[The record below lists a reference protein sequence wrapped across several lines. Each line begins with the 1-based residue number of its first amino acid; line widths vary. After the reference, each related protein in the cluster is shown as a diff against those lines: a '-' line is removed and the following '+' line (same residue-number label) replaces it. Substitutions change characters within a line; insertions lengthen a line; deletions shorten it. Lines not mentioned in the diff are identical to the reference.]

1 LTFVSSYGMIDT
13 LMATEKDLAYTF
25 GNNPPFETD
34 RFSVHDSLVVND
46 KLTVG
51 RPEIDRDRFLQAL
64 EDVNRTWG
72 VITDPKTGKEF
83 EIALAN
89 LNAPLDNGL
98 DVELSTFT
106 SSISGNPGNAVEFA
120 ENSALHPDRQ
130 RLYIA
135 TFGNG
140 RSSYWDAEE
149 QRYIRETG
157 RLTQNN
163 GEALPTIASLDRAL
177 KKADLPASRF
187 STNSGGGA
195 PATALMGALPE
206 GQVTHAYIK
215 SRPNISDHPSNLA
228 WGVGVAVG
236 DLLDDRQY
244 KKVSED
250 PWRLTGDLIAEA
262 KEHLPEV
269 YSPEAQ
275 NRHQSLVQKAGSSH
289 RAGKILTD
297 MTAFSRGG
305 AARDYP
311 ASRDTIRALQQQPE
325 ALLTYHFPLQDR
337 LYSSPE
343 DITQFLVQ
351 IYKLGSTVVKDGQV
365 ELLTMPGKHRDHTQY
380 PGMRWAMENYSL
392 GRK

>member
-1 LTFVSSYGMIDT
+1 MTFITSYGMVDT
-13 LMATEKDLAYTF
+13 LMSAEKDLAYTF
-25 GNNPPFETD
+25 GNNPPFEAD
-34 RFSVHDSLVVND
+34 RASVHNSLVVTE
-46 KLTVG
+46 KLAVE

-64 EDVNRTWG
+64 EDIDRTWG

-89 LNAPLDNGL
+89 LSAPLHNGI

-140 RSSYWDAEE
+140 RSNYWDTDE
-149 QRYIRETG
+149 QKYIRETG
-157 RLTQNN
+157 RFTQNN
-163 GEALPTIASLDRAL
+163 GEALPTMASLNRAL
-177 KKADLPASRF
+177 EKADLPASRF

-195 PATALMGALPE
+195 PATALMGTLPE

-215 SRPNISDHPSNLA
+215 SRPNISDHPLNLA
-228 WGVGVAVG
+228 WGVGVAIG
-236 DLLDDRQY
+236 DLLDDRKY

-275 NRHQSLVQKAGSSH
+275 NRHQSLVQKAGNSH
-289 RAGKILTD
+289 RASKMLTD
-297 MTAFSRGG
+297 MTAFGRGG

-311 ASRDTIRALQQQPE
+311 ASQDTVRAIQQQPD

-337 LYSSPE
+337 LYRSPE
-343 DITQFLVQ
+343 DIVQFLVQ
-351 IYKLGSTVVKDGQV
+351 IYKLGSMVVKDGQV
-365 ELLTMPGKHRDHTQY
+365 EVLTMPGKHRDHTQY
-380 PGMRWAMENYSL
+380 PGMRWGMESYSL
-392 GRK
+392 NRK